1 MMMWK
6 IVETPKASVLYIYIY
21 IYIDEVKITK
31 YTLKVWNFTP
41 LQLTFSFSVLAMV
54 KQT

>member
-6 IVETPKASVLYIYIY
+6 IVETPKASVLYIY

>member
-6 IVETPKASVLYIYIY
+6 IVETPKASVLYIYI
-21 IYIDEVKITK
+21 DEEKITK